1 MNCIAAYKYVDIF
14 AISTKSCRFAL
25 EISACAHCDAF
36 ISLIIKIKIK
46 TKKYEGENLEN
57 CRI

>member
-36 ISLIIKIKIK
+36 ISLIIKIEIK
-46 TKKYEGENLEN
+46 TKKYERGLEN

>member
-1 MNCIAAYKYVDIF
+1 MAAYKYVDIF
-14 AISTKSCRFAL
+14 AISTKSYRFAL

-36 ISLIIKIKIK
+36 ISLIIKIEIK
-46 TKKYEGENLEN
+46 TKKYERGLEN